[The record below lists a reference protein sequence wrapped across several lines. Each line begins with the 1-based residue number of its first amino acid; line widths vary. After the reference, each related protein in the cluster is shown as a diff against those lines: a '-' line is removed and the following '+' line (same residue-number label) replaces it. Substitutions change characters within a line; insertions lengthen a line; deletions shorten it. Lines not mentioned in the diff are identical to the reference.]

1 MRLPTLVEACLQPGA
16 NPTARE
22 RLRRWRAQAATYL
35 LRPNERTLAA
45 IARRRTA
52 AFAGRS
58 IAPGT
63 ISVHVRKGDKWV
75 EAEVRRPPGV
85 ASPIRMWL
93 WLNAAA
99 TP

>member
-1 MRLPTLVEACLQPGA
+1 MLPAWLEPSAPA
-16 NPTARE
+16 WRE
-22 RLRRWRAQAATYL
+22 PNRLRAICRWRAQAATYL

-58 IAPGT
+58 IAPGA

-75 EAEVRRPPGV
+75 EAEVRRRLGNAL
-85 ASPIRMWL
+85 ASCTWL
-93 WLNAAA
+93 WLHAPA